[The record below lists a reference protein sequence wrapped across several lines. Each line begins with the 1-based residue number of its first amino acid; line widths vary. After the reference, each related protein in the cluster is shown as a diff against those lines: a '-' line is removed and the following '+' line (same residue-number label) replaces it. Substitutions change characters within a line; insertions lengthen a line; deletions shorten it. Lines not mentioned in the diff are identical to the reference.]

1 MKVVISGHSKGI
13 GHATFDMLRKKNI
26 NVIGMSRASGHDL
39 RTEYSR
45 FKDKIIQE
53 DPDIFINNAYVEEN
67 QTKLLEDLF
76 VKWKHER
83 KLIINVCSIASTIPE
98 NHPDYTMPY
107 ASDKRRQRDFCF
119 KNNFAYSKKD
129 FMTTKC
135 NLVNINFD
143 YVDTNF
149 KSKHNK
155 KLFPNLNSQEVAD
168 IIWYA
173 IQGYEKNICFREI
186 SFHSTRPP
194 EESQTT

>member
-1 MKVVISGHSKGI
+1 
-13 GHATFDMLRKKNI
+13 
-26 NVIGMSRASGHDL
+26 MSRASGHDL

-119 KNNFAYSKKD
+119 
-129 FMTTKC
+129 
-135 NLVNINFD
+135 
-143 YVDTNF
+143 
-149 KSKHNK
+149 
-155 KLFPNLNSQEVAD
+155 LFL
-168 IIWYA
+168 
-173 IQGYEKNICFREI
+173 F
-186 SFHSTRPP
+186 
-194 EESQTT
+194 